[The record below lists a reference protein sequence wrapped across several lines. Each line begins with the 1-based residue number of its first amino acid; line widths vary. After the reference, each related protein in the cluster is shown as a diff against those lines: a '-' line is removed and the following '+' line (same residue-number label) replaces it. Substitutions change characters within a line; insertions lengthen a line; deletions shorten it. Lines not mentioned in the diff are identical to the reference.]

1 MKPAPFDYVAPDRL
15 EEALDLLAERQGAAR
30 ALAGGQS
37 LVPLLALRM
46 ARFDLLV
53 DLGNV
58 TELSG
63 VRRDGDELV
72 IGAMTRQAQIGTDPL
87 ISQHAPLLTEA
98 TRLIGHF
105 QIRNRG
111 TIGGSIAHADPTA
124 EYPAVALALDAE
136 LDVRGRDGARRI
148 PMRDLIFGPY
158 MTVLGPEELLVSIR
172 IPIRAGR
179 GGHAITEIAK
189 RPGDFALVGGAVHLV
204 LGDDGAIAQA
214 RVVLFGAGPKA
225 IRLPAL
231 EDELTGKAEAPDT
244 FAHTCR
250 QAAAELTPPT
260 DAQATGEYR
269 KRVAGPLA
277 ARLVADA
284 LGRAHD
290 PEEIDG

>member
-1 MKPAPFDYVAPDRL
+1 MKSAPFDYVAPGRL
-15 EEALDLLAERQGAAR
+15 EEALELLAERQGTAR

-53 DLGNV
+53 DLVNV

-63 VRRDGDELV
+63 VKQDGEALV
-72 IGAMTRQAQIGTDPL
+72 IGAMTRQAQIAADPL
-87 ISQHAPLLTEA
+87 IARHAPLLAEA
-98 TRLIGHF
+98 THHIGHF

-124 EYPAVALALDAE
+124 EYPAAALALDAE

-148 PMRDLIFGPY
+148 PAGELTLGPY
-158 MTVLGPEELLVSIR
+158 MTVLKPEELLVSVR
-172 IPIRAGR
+172 IPIRGGR
-179 GGHAITEIAK
+179 SGHAIDEIAR
-189 RPGDFALVGGAVHLV
+189 RPGDFALVGGAANLV
-204 LGDDGAIAQA
+204 LGDDGAIAHA
-214 RVVLFGAGPKA
+214 RVALFGAGPKA

-231 EDELTGKAEAPDT
+231 EDALTGQTELPET
-244 FAHTCR
+244 FAETCR
-250 QAAAELTPPT
+250 QAAAELSPPT

-277 ARLVADA
+277 ARLVARA
-284 LGRAHD
+284 LDRARNPGEAH
-290 PEEIDG
+290 P

>member
-1 MKPAPFDYVAPDRL
+1 MKPAPFDYVAPGRL

-63 VRRDGDELV
+63 VKRDGDELV
-72 IGAMTRQAQIGTDPL
+72 IGAMTRQAEIATDPL

-124 EYPAVALALDAE
+124 EYPAAALALDAE

-158 MTVLGPEELLVSIR
+158 MTVLGPEELLVSVR
-172 IPIRAGR
+172 IPIRDR
-179 GGHAITEIAK
+179 RRGHAIKEIAK
-189 RPGDFALVGGAVHLV
+189 RPGDFALVGGAVHLI
-204 LGDDGAIAQA
+204 LGDDDAIAHA
-214 RVVLFGAGPKA
+214 RVVLFGVGPKA

-231 EDELTGKAEAPDT
+231 EDALTGEAKAPDT
-244 FAHTCR
+244 FADTCR
-250 QAAAELTPPT
+250 RAAAELTPPT

-269 KRVAGPLA
+269 RRVAGPLA
-277 ARLVADA
+277 ARLVAGA
-284 LGRAHD
+284 LDRAHN
-290 PEEIDG
+290 PEEIDR